1 MVIPTRVCLRWHT
14 KCGAQ
19 PPRVGC
25 LTLEFPNFVKST
37 YGRAHKGSNDQGC
50 HNIQYWVV
58 EIALDRIRTCMP
70 PIKNVTVPS
79 SLQEHVKY
87 NIFQQTSE
95 DLLPFLSEAR
105 NRTPANTHSAHLTLL
120 RTEYALKIPIIG
132 MVERWRIELQS
143 TACKAIIISH
153 YTNAPYGS
161 LYSSQTHRPASSF
174 ITVGAN
180 PAATINPLNSLI
192 RSSLLMS
199 HCSPSTVY
207 VCPWRVSEIFPG
219 SVIAIFCPFCLFFW
233 R

>member
-14 KCGAQ
+14 ECGAQ
-19 PPRVGC
+19 PPRVGR
-25 LTLEFPNFVKST
+25 LALEFPNFVKST

-58 EIALDRIRTCMP
+58 EIALGRIRTCIP

-87 NIFQQTSE
+87 SIFQQTSE
-95 DLLPFLSEAR
+95 DLLSFLSEAR

-143 TACKAIIISH
+143 TACRAIIISH
-153 YTNAPYGS
+153 YTNAPNICEFYLYFHRTSQDVCCIHNKAAHGIFLFYGRG
-161 LYSSQTHRPASSF
+161 L
-174 ITVGAN
+174 
-180 PAATINPLNSLI
+180 
-192 RSSLLMS
+192 LLML
-199 HCSPSTVY
+199 CRLDTVY
-207 VCPWRVSEIFPG
+207 RTSHTLGVRPD
-219 SVIAIFCPFCLFFW
+219 IA